1 MVVQRS
7 GQTSNSEAIG
17 QQSGRTTKWSK
28 NQIITMI
35 VENEKV
41 VTATYEMFVDGEN
54 GQEELM
60 ERATKDHPLVYC
72 HGLGMMLPKFEEALA
87 GKQKGDKFDFRID
100 HTDAYGEYDE
110 EGVLDLDKKMF
121 FNGDGE
127 FDSERVYVGAI
138 VPMNTVDGQVVNAQ
152 ILEIS
157 KEKVTIDL
165 NHPLAGENLQVVG
178 DILDLRDV
186 TPAEL
191 DALRHPHKCGGCHG
205 SCNSSCGDSCDS
217 CGGSCGGCE

>member
-1 MVVQRS
+1 
-7 GQTSNSEAIG
+7 
-17 QQSGRTTKWSK
+17 
-28 NQIITMI
+28 MI

-60 ERATKDHPLVYC
+60 ERATTDHPLVYC

-157 KEKVTIDL
+157 KDKVTIDL
-165 NHPLAGENLQVVG
+165 NHPLAGENLHFVG
-178 DILDLRDV
+178 EILDLRDV

-217 CGGSCGGCE
+217 CDSCGGCE

>member
-1 MVVQRS
+1 
-7 GQTSNSEAIG
+7 
-17 QQSGRTTKWSK
+17 
-28 NQIITMI
+28 MI

-72 HGLGMMLPKFEEALA
+72 HGIGMMLPKFEEALA

-157 KEKVTIDL
+157 KDKVTIDL
-165 NHPLAGENLQVVG
+165 NHPLAGENLHFVG
-178 DILDLRDV
+178 EIIDLRDV

-205 SCNSSCGDSCDS
+205 SCNSSCGDSCGN
-217 CGGSCGGCE
+217 CGGCGGCE